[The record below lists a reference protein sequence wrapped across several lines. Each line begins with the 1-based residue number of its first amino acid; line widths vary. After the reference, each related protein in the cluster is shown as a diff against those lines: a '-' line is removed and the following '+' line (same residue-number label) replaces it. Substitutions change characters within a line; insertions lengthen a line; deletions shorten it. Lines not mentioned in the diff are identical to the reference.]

1 MIRVLSD
8 KLYFTGDVSLSNPHH
23 LHISVGLTVV
33 IGPNGSGK
41 STLGGIIERGWNF
54 RTNRIEST
62 TGQKPRIKKIE
73 FSDIHSLAGD
83 SVTYYQQRYESTM
96 NDSVPTVAEVLG
108 QRMNH
113 PRWPE
118 LAEMLGIRG
127 LEAHRINFL
136 SSGQL
141 RKFLIANTLLSDVDL
156 LILDNPY
163 IGLDAPSRDVLNQAI
178 AQLVA
183 HGLSVMLLI
192 SNPRDIPN
200 MPSTIIKMAD
210 GNIGEAEISLRE
222 YSPRE
227 IPSGSTASL
236 PSNSHQ
242 PNPDGISRSDISAL
256 AEYSA
261 QPYSRSDILRMRD
274 CTVRFGVRPILQHL
288 DWHIRE
294 GECWWLSGPN
304 GSGKSTLL
312 SLINADNP
320 QAYSNNIELF
330 GRKRGSGESIWDIK
344 RQISYISP
352 ESTLHF
358 RPTGTVERI
367 VAQGLTDTLFQ
378 PVTPDQL
385 AEARRWLDL
394 MGIAHLADR
403 TLGTLSSGER
413 QMVLLAR
420 AFIKQPRLMILDE
433 PFHALDAP
441 NTLLARTLIHRYATN
456 QPYPSSTDS
465 SASQP
470 YLSPIP
476 GSVHPSHTLII
487 VSHYP
492 SDLPPLPYLHK
503 SLG

>member
-1 MIRVLSD
+1 MINLISD
-8 KLYFTGDVSLSNPHH
+8 KLYFTGGVALSNPHH
-23 LHISVGLTVV
+23 LHIPVGLTVV

-62 TGQKPRIKKIE
+62 SGQKPRIKKIE

-108 QRMNH
+108 QRMSH

-118 LAEMLGIRG
+118 LADLLGIRG
-127 LEAHRINFL
+127 LEAHKINFL

-200 MPSTIIKMAD
+200 IPSTIVPMAN
-210 GNIGEAEISLRE
+210 GNIGKAEISLRE
-222 YSPRE
+222 YSAKAE
-227 IPSGSTASL
+227 IPSGSAASPL
-236 PSNSHQ
+236 HHSPQPSGAAY
-242 PNPDGISRSDISAL
+242 PDGISRSEYSRSDISRS
-256 AEYSA
+256 E
-261 QPYSRSDILRMRD
+261 YSRSDILCMQN

-385 AEARRWLDL
+385 AEARRWLAL

-413 QMVLLAR
+413 QMALLAR

-441 NTLLARTLIHRYATN
+441 NTLLARTLIHRYAT
-456 QPYPSSTDS
+456 T
-465 SASQP
+465 
-470 YLSPIP
+470 
-476 GSVHPSHTLII
+476 PSHT
-487 VSHYP
+487 
-492 SDLPPLPYLHK
+492 
-503 SLG
+503 